1 MNHHSNSDESGAL
14 LGEVRSALGR
24 NTKGDQPSVT
34 VSVDGTSHQV
44 AVEYTREAFFARI
57 NADNQILRSIPQWD
71 VESASVDAATYTV
84 MLSYTH
90 TSDGAPNAGVQVS
103 SPVAGRKSRK
113 HP

>member
-24 NTKGDQPSVT
+24 NTQGDQPSVT
-34 VSVDGTSHQV
+34 VSGTSHQV
-44 AVEYTREAFFARI
+44 AVEYTREGFFARI
-57 NADNQILRSIPQWD
+57 NADNRILRSIPQWN

-84 MLSYTH
+84 MLTYTH
-90 TSDGAPNAGVQVS
+90 TSDGAPHAGVQVS